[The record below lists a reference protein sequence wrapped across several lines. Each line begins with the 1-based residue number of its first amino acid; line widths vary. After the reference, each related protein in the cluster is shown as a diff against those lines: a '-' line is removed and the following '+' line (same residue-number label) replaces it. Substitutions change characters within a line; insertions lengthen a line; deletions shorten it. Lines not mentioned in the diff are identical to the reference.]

1 MKLIF
6 LHKFSNLLHF
16 MHTRCPAFVYK
27 ALYIIILCVCVC
39 TRIKKVYKAV
49 FVIILS
55 LFFTTLKMIQTPNYH
70 FLTLK
75 AFSATS
81 PDTWIL
87 TLSIP
92 ASIQYNDNMY
102 FNFIKHEWIRDI
114 QIYSV
119 GVDCAK
125 QTVLVKCRRNHY
137 IDLRHIN
144 KPIAVLQEY
153 ISIGAAP
160 GA

>member
-1 MKLIF
+1 MRASK
-6 LHKFSNLLHF
+6 K
-16 MHTRCPAFVYK
+16 
-27 ALYIIILCVCVC
+27 YIRQC
-39 TRIKKVYKAV
+39 
-49 FVIILS
+49 LS
-55 LFFTTLKMIQTPNYH
+55 LFCLFFTTLKMIQTPNYH

-75 AFSATS
+75 GFSAMS
-81 PDTWIL
+81 SDTWIL

-102 FNFIKHEWIRDI
+102 FNFVKHEWIRDI

-119 GVDCAK
+119 GIDCPK
-125 QTVLVKCRRNHY
+125 QTVLVKCRRNRY

-144 KPIAVLQEY
+144 KPIAVLQHY
-153 ISIGAAP
+153 ISIGTAP